1 MHCESTYIVRY
12 KSKGVVLRYFQVRL
26 PLLIESVMMTIVVII
41 GCTYRE
47 GCTVSNKIS
56 EISVNSVWL
65 RYSIHDTSVVGTTP
79 TFERRFVIIYWM
91 NSGVS
96 VLTYLG
102 LELLLNQDLRPE
114 SWYWPMTTSWGSLTL
129 SLLCSSFPITTSL
142 SKRTLTTK
150 KNVHFVLF
158 QFFSLCFGCLL
169 VTS

>member
-79 TFERRFVIIYWM
+79 TFERRFVIIY
-91 NSGVS
+91 
-96 VLTYLG
+96 
-102 LELLLNQDLRPE
+102 
-114 SWYWPMTTSWGSLTL
+114 
-129 SLLCSSFPITTSL
+129 
-142 SKRTLTTK
+142 
-150 KNVHFVLF
+150 
-158 QFFSLCFGCLL
+158 
-169 VTS
+169 